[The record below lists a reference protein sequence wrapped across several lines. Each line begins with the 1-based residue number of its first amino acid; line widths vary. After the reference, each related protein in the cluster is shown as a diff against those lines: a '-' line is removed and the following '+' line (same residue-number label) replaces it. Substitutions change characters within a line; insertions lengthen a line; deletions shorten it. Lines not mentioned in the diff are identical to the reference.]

1 MRHQGE
7 RIHFMTR
14 LLNVCLLISDKKHPK
29 FGTVSDTSFLN
40 TANTFTV
47 HHTSICLQKKHVEKQ
62 GCLCALYFH
71 LHTCSH
77 TSYLCLQKTN
87 LQMYYFPIRGWI
99 SHQSKPPE
107 VMLKQNA
114 SNPILLWDLQQR
126 NTNHSPPN
134 Q

>member
-40 TANTFTV
+40 TANTFASYFNLST
-47 HHTSICLQKKHVEKQ
+47 KKNVEKQ

-77 TSYLCLQKTN
+77 TSYLCLQKTY

-99 SHQSKPPE
+99 SHQSKPPRSHAE
-107 VMLKQNA
+107 TKCIQSHLALGFATTK
-114 SNPILLWDLQQR
+114 
-126 NTNHSPPN
+126 H
-134 Q
+134 